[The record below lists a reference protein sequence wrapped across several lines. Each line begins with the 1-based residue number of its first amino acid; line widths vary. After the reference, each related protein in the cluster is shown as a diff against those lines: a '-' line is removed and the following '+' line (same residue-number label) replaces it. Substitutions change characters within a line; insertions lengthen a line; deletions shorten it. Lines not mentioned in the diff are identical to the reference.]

1 MFKPHKLAIMVTA
14 LLGLYG
20 CNTNDETTD
29 NGRPDNALQVLQYV
43 DPLIGTDGLGNVNP
57 APVMPE
63 GMIQPGPA
71 MSSAA
76 HQRLRLC
83 AVFSGRKRR

>member
-63 GMIQPGPA
+63 GMIQPGPDN
-71 MSSAA
+71 
-76 HQRLRLC
+76 
-83 AVFSGRKRR
+83 

>member
-29 NGRPDNALQVLQYV
+29 NGRPDNALQVLQYLS
-43 DPLIGTDGLGNVNP
+43 LIH
-57 APVMPE
+57 
-63 GMIQPGPA
+63 I
-71 MSSAA
+71 
-76 HQRLRLC
+76 
-83 AVFSGRKRR
+83 